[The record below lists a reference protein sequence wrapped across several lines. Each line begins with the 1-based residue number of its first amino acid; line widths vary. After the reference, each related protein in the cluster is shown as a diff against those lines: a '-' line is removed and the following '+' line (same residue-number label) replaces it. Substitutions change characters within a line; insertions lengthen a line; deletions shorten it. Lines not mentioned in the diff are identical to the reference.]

1 MEEPHAD
8 PGALSTASSTLRLD
22 ESVALAGAL
31 TQFVARSHGIRML
44 VIKGAPAEEMG
55 LRPPRASSDVDV
67 LVEPARA
74 AELIRLLGERGWRP
88 RDVPDFP
95 RLLARHSYT
104 LIHDEW
110 NCDIDVHHYWP
121 GFLAP
126 AETAFEEL
134 WASHA
139 TASMA
144 EVDVDV
150 PDRAGAALVLALH
163 SLREAGFVDPSSR
176 QMVEYR
182 FLVGA
187 LTTPTED
194 ADDGETA
201 GGTTAGADT
210 DPETDGTTAPA
221 SGAAAEADA
230 GSGVES
236 DVDDSP
242 ATTRADADAD
252 ATMHARVGDAP
263 GADAPA
269 SIAPAVRD
277 IARRT
282 GSEQTARRFLLDL
295 GEDVPLVDDADDP
308 QLAMWRLNSRAEHPV
323 TGWVLALRDASWPQR
338 ARLVWHGVFPS
349 AAELRAIDPR
359 IGPRRR
365 DVAAGW
371 WRRFARGMRAL
382 PAAWR
387 LVGRRR

>member
-187 LTTPTED
+187 LTTPSEE

-201 GGTTAGADT
+201 GAGA

-221 SGAAAEADA
+221 SGATAEADA

-242 ATTRADADAD
+242 AATR
-252 ATMHARVGDAP
+252 
-263 GADAPA
+263 ADAPA